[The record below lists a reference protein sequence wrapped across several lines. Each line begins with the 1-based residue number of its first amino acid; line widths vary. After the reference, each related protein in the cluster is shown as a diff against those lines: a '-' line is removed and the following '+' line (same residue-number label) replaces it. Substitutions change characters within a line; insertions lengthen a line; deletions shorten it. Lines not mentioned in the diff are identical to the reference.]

1 MKAGMNRLLIGLLSF
16 ILMVVFSDLMGA
28 EGNYAR
34 SGKGRKAIVDSL
46 QYKVYRGSIQDKDSK
61 EPLIFAAISVKGTN
75 VATISN
81 SDGDFL
87 LKVAKDI
94 PAESI
99 TISHIGYKNLDISI
113 NDLKVKKN
121 NLKMESEAVPL
132 DEINIYPL
140 DPAQLVRNVLRNITE
155 NYSVKPNMMEG
166 FYRETIKR
174 NRHYVAISEAVIDIH
189 KSGYRQYKN
198 DQVRIFKG
206 RKSENVKKMDTLMFK
221 LQGGPSTTLLL
232 DIIKNPYVLLTDDL
246 VGNYEF
252 DLKNVTKIN
261 DKLHYV
267 VEFKQKEYVD
277 YPLYYGLFYIE
288 ADNLVLTSAKFSLNL
303 EDEEETSKMFI
314 RKKPVGVKVTPTVAN
329 YLVNYI
335 EQDGK
340 WYFNYARE
348 EVTFRCNW
356 KRKLFNTN
364 YSAMSEIAITDRDS
378 ENIIRFKGSDQFR
391 MKDVMI
397 EEVGLFED
405 KDFWGAHNTIEPD
418 QSIESA
424 IRKLKKR

>member
-1 MKAGMNRLLIGLLSF
+1 MI
-16 ILMVVFSDLMGA
+16 
-28 EGNYAR
+28 
-34 SGKGRKAIVDSL
+34 
-46 QYKVYRGSIQDKDSK
+46 
-61 EPLIFAAISVKGTN
+61 
-75 VATISN
+75 
-81 SDGDFL
+81 
-87 LKVAKDI
+87 
-94 PAESI
+94 
-99 TISHIGYKNLDISI
+99 
-113 NDLKVKKN
+113 
-121 NLKMESEAVPL
+121 
-132 DEINIYPL
+132 
-140 DPAQLVRNVLRNITE
+140 
-155 NYSVKPNMMEG
+155 
-166 FYRETIKR
+166 
-174 NRHYVAISEAVIDIH
+174 
-189 KSGYRQYKN
+189 
-198 DQVRIFKG
+198 
-206 RKSENVKKMDTLMFK
+206 
-221 LQGGPSTTLLL
+221 
-232 DIIKNPYVLLTDDL
+232 
-246 VGNYEF
+246 GNYEF

-288 ADNLVLTSAKFSLNL
+288 ADNLALTSAKFSLNL

-364 YSAMSEIAITDRDS
+364 YSVMSEIAITDRDS
-378 ENIIRFKGSDQFR
+378 ENIVRFKASDQFR

-405 KDFWGAHNTIEPD
+405 KDFWGVHNTIEPD

-424 IRKLKKR
+424 IRKLKKRKLRQNFRFHRSYFI